1 MSIPAGAV
9 MSTPA
14 PPTPGPAAP
23 DRADAPALSPAQLAL
38 AALWCAFPLLP
49 RPAAIVAALVVVV
62 LVRRRRAELRAALLV
77 AVLVGL
83 TAIPALA
90 DLWPLPL
97 ILALV
102 LVLVPPPL
110 RAPTPRGDLRAWP
123 WIAALWLLVAV
134 ALPTWLLLVRPDLSD
149 ITARLPDVGW
159 PATIALGIVFATTNA
174 IAEELAWR
182 HVLWEALA
190 TRGAPAAA
198 IVGIQALS
206 FGVAHI
212 EGFPRGA
219 LGVALAAGYGLLLGI
234 LRLRAGGLLAPVL
247 AHIGADAVIYAL
259 ILATALGLLG

>member
-1 MSIPAGAV
+1 MTTRDDPT
-9 MSTPA
+9 TPA
-14 PPTPGPAAP
+14 PRAAATEP
-23 DRADAPALSPAQLAL
+23 RLSAAQLAL
-38 AALWCAFPLLP
+38 AALWCSFPLLP
-49 RPAAIVAALVVVV
+49 RPAALVAALAVAA
-62 LVRRRRAELRAALLV
+62 LLRRDRAGLRAALLV

-97 ILALV
+97 VIALALV
-102 LVLVPPPL
+102 LVPAPL
-110 RAPTPRGDLRAWP
+110 RGPMPRGDLRTWP

-134 ALPTWLLLVRPDLSD
+134 ALPSWLLLVQPDLSD

-159 PATIALGIVFATTNA
+159 PATIALGVVFATTNA
-174 IAEELAWR
+174 LAEELAWR

-190 TRGAPAAA
+190 SRGAPAAA

-234 LRLRAGGLLAPVL
+234 LRVRAGGLLAPVL
-247 AHIGADAVIYAL
+247 AHIGADAVIFAL

>member
-1 MSIPAGAV
+1 MTTRAETEASPTEAPTL
-9 MSTPA
+9 TPA
-14 PPTPGPAAP
+14 H
-23 DRADAPALSPAQLAL
+23 LAL

-49 RPAAIVAALVVVV
+49 PAAVVVAALVVAA
-62 LVRRRRAELRAALLV
+62 LLRRRREGLRAALLV
-77 AVLVGL
+77 AALVGL

-97 ILALV
+97 LLALAI
-102 LVLVPPPL
+102 VLVPAPL
-110 RAPTPRGDLRAWP
+110 RGPTPRGDLRTWP

-159 PATIALGIVFATTNA
+159 PATIALGVVFATTNA

-182 HVLWEALA
+182 HVLWEGL
-190 TRGAPAAA
+190 RGAPAAA
-198 IVGIQALS
+198 LVAIQALS
-206 FGVAHI
+206 FGLAHI
-212 EGFPRGA
+212 QGFPRGA
-219 LGVALAAGYGLLLGI
+219 LGVALAAVYGLLLGI
-234 LRLRAGGLLAPVL
+234 LRLRSGGLLAPVL

>member
-1 MSIPAGAV
+1 MTTGEPTTTTAEPAGA
-9 MSTPA
+9 PRLA
-14 PPTPGPAAP
+14 PPA
-23 DRADAPALSPAQLAL
+23 LAL

-49 RPAAIVAALVVVV
+49 RPAALVAALVVAA
-62 LVRRRRAELRAALLV
+62 LLRRQRAGLRAALLV
-77 AVLVGL
+77 AALVGL

-90 DLWPLPL
+90 ELWPLPL
-97 ILALV
+97 LLALALV
-102 LVLVPPPL
+102 LIPAPL
-110 RAPTPRGDLRAWP
+110 RGPTPRGDLRAWP
-123 WIAALWLLVAV
+123 WIAALWVLVAV

-149 ITARLPDVGW
+149 ITARLPEVGW
-159 PATIALGIVFATTNA
+159 PATIALGVVFATTNA

-190 TRGAPAAA
+190 ARDAPAAA

-212 EGFPRGA
+212 QGFPRGA
-219 LGVALAAGYGLLLGI
+219 LGVALAAGYGLLLGF